1 MIDIIALAAALGLIA
16 SPAGGARAAP
26 RQHSGS
32 AAVARANRAALREP
46 ARSAFAG
53 ASETMPF
60 SAGALYHVP
69 TRPGRVTDIVL
80 QPGETLGAV
89 ASGDTARWII
99 GNTDSGT
106 AAEKRTHVLVKPAA
120 AGLETNLV
128 ITTDRRTYH
137 LLLTSSAD
145 AAITSLAWSYPADAL
160 IALRAAQT
168 SAAAAAPVVAG
179 LDVTALRFDYAISG
193 DHPAWRPLRAFDDGT
208 RTYIQFPGTLGI
220 GEAPPL
226 FVIADGKVELVNYR
240 VSGRYY
246 VVDRLF
252 DIAELRLGT
261 HHQQVVRIA
270 RTAGGKGGA

>member
-1 MIDIIALAAALGLIA
+1 
-16 SPAGGARAAP
+16 
-26 RQHSGS
+26 
-32 AAVARANRAALREP
+32 
-46 ARSAFAG
+46 
-53 ASETMPF
+53 
-60 SAGALYHVP
+60 
-69 TRPGRVTDIVL
+69 
-80 QPGETLGAV
+80 
-89 ASGDTARWII
+89 
-99 GNTDSGT
+99 
-106 AAEKRTHVLVKPAA
+106 
-120 AGLETNLV
+120 
-128 ITTDRRTYH
+128 
-137 LLLTSSAD
+137 LLTSSAD